1 MTTSKS
7 QRFIT
12 LEQELT
18 NLRENFLPCQFNLTG
33 DYSER
38 EIALAVAYRVLA
50 HAEIESYLEDRVL
63 EIATNALQMWNA
75 QKKTKLTL
83 VSLFAFSGLTLDKPP
98 DSLTPRQQSQ
108 NLDDKVKFDNKL
120 GKVFNSFRTAV
131 KDNHGIREKN
141 ILLLLLPIGI
151 DNEDIDVIWL
161 QEMDT
166 FGKKRGV
173 FAHQSAS
180 KYKTEQPPD
189 PENELKMVNRLVHG
203 FSAEE
208 TLSEEMNG
216 LIYIDRLLNDL
227 LNS

>member
-18 NLRENFLPCQFNLTG
+18 NLRENFLPRQFNLTG

-63 EIATNALQMWNA
+63 EIAQNALTFWND
-75 QKKTKLTL
+75 KKTTLTL
-83 VSLFAFSGLTLDKPP
+83 VFLFAFSGLTLDKPP
-98 DSLTPRQQSQ
+98 DSLNPGQRSQ
-108 NLDDKVKFDNKL
+108 NLDDKVKFDKKL
-120 GKVFNSFRTAV
+120 GKVFNSFCTAV

-151 DNEDIDVIWL
+151 DSEDIDVIWL
-161 QEMDT
+161 QEMDS
-166 FGKKRGV
+166 FGKKRGD

-208 TLSEEMNG
+208 TLSEEING
-216 LIYIDRLLNDL
+216 LIYIDQLLNDL
-227 LNS
+227 LN

>member
-33 DYSER
+33 DYSEG

-151 DNEDIDVIWL
+151 DNFL
-161 QEMDT
+161 GT
-166 FGKKRGV
+166 FGIFGIINLRNIGLNQLTNI
-173 FAHQSAS
+173 HQFGGIANPGTNAVYFGADAS
-180 KYKTEQPPD
+180 NTGAQ
-189 PENELKMVNRLVHG
+189 MSIIGRRQI
-203 FSAEE
+203 A
-208 TLSEEMNG
+208 
-216 LIYIDRLLNDL
+216 
-227 LNS
+227 

>member
-18 NLRENFLPCQFNLTG
+18 NLGENFLPRQFNLTG

-63 EIATNALQMWNA
+63 EIAQNALTFWND
-75 QKKTKLTL
+75 KKTTVTL
-83 VSLFAFSGLTLDKPP
+83 VFLFAFSGLTLDKPP
-98 DSLTPRQQSQ
+98 DSLNPGQRSQ
-108 NLDDKVKFDNKL
+108 NLDDKVKFDRKL
-120 GKVFNSFRTAV
+120 GKVFNSFQTAV

-151 DNEDIDVIWL
+151 DSEDIDVIWL
-161 QEMDT
+161 QEMDS
-166 FGKKRGV
+166 FGKKEESLHINQLANIKR
-173 FAHQSAS
+173 SN
-180 KYKTEQPPD
+180 PLI
-189 PENELKMVNRLVHG
+189 LKMN
-203 FSAEE
+203 
-208 TLSEEMNG
+208 
-216 LIYIDRLLNDL
+216 
-227 LNS
+227 